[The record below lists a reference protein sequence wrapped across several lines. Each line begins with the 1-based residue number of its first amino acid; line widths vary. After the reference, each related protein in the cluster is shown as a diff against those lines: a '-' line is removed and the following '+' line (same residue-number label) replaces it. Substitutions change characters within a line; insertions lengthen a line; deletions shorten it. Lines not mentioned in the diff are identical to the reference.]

1 MKTAT
6 FFIRTIIGL
15 LLVFVS
21 IAYFFNL
28 MPDLAN
34 TGDFKAFQ
42 LGLISSVYLMPM
54 VKTIELL
61 CGISYLSGQYVA
73 LSNLI
78 VLPVSVNILFINF
91 FLNPYNGLPLAL
103 FVFLGNIFLIYVHWK
118 NYKSLFNRKSITQFD

>member
-21 IAYFFNL
+21 VAYFFNL
-28 MPDLAN
+28 MPDLAS

-61 CGISYLSGQYVA
+61 CGISYLTGQYVA

-78 VLPVSVNILFINF
+78 VLPVSTNILFINF
-91 FLNPYNGLPLAL
+91 FLNPNGIPLAL
-103 FVFLGNIFLIYVHWK
+103 FVFLGNLFLIYVHWK
-118 NYKSLFNRKSITQFD
+118 NYKSLFTRKSIKQFD

>member
-15 LLVFVS
+15 LLIFVS
-21 IAYFFNL
+21 VAYFFNL
-28 MPDLAN
+28 MPDLAS

-73 LSNLI
+73 LSNII
-78 VLPVSVNILFINF
+78 VLPVSTNILFINF
-91 FLNPYNGLPLAL
+91 FLNPNGIPLAL
-103 FVFLGNIFLIYVHWK
+103 FVFLGNLFLIYTYWK
-118 NYKSLFNRKSITQFD
+118 SYKSLFAR

>member
-21 IAYFFNL
+21 VAYFFNL

-61 CGISYLSGQYVA
+61 CGISYLTGQYVA
-73 LSNLI
+73 LCNLI
-78 VLPVSVNILFINF
+78 VLPVSTNILFINF
-91 FLNPYNGLPLAL
+91 FLNPNGIPLAL
-103 FVFLGNIFLIYVHWK
+103 FVFLGNIFLIYTHWK
-118 NYKSLFNRKSITQFD
+118 SYKSLFNRKSINQFD

>member
-21 IAYFFNL
+21 VSYFFNL
-28 MPDLAN
+28 FPDLAN
-34 TGDFKAFQ
+34 TGDFKAIQ

-61 CGISYLSGQYVA
+61 CGISYISSQYVSLA
-73 LSNLI
+73 NII

-91 FLNPYNGLPLAL
+91 FLNPNGLPLAI
-103 FVFLGNIFLIYVHWK
+103 FVFLGNIFLIYAHWK
-118 NYKSLFNRKSITQFD
+118 NYKSLFHRKSVTQFD

>member
-28 MPDLAN
+28 FPDLAN
-34 TGDFKAFQ
+34 TGDFKAIQ

-78 VLPVSVNILFINF
+78 VLPVSTNILFINF
-91 FLNPYNGLPLAL
+91 FLNPNGLPLAV
-103 FVFLGNIFLIYVHWK
+103 FVFFGNIFLIYAHWK
-118 NYKSLFNRKSITQFD
+118 SYKSLFNRKSIMHFD

>member
-21 IAYFFNL
+21 IAYFFNFF
-28 MPDLAN
+28 PDLAN
-34 TGDFKAFQ
+34 TGDFKAIQ

-54 VKTIELL
+54 VKAIEFL
-61 CGISYLSGQYVA
+61 CGISYLTGQYVS

-78 VLPVSVNILFINF
+78 VLPVTTNILFINF
-91 FLNPYNGLPLAL
+91 FLNPNGIPLAI
-103 FVFLGNIFLIYVHWK
+103 FVFAGNLFLIYVHWK
-118 NYKSLFNRKSITQFD
+118 NYKSLFNRKSVTHFD

>member
-6 FFIRTIIGL
+6 IFIRTVIGL

-21 IAYFFNL
+21 IAYFFNI

-34 TGDFKAFQ
+34 SGDFKAFQ

-78 VLPVSVNILFINF
+78 VLPVSTNILFINF
-91 FLNPYNGLPLAL
+91 FLNPNGLPLAL
-103 FVFLGNIFLIYVHWK
+103 FVFLGNLFLIYIYWK
-118 NYKSLFNRKSITQFD
+118 NYKNLFKRN